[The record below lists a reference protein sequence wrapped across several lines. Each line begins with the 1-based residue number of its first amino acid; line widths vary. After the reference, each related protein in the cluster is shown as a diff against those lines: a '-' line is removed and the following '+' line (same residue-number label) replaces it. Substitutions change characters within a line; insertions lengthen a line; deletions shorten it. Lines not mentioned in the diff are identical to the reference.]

1 MKFLQEPNLSQK
13 AVNRIAAAALFLSI
27 TSVVVL
33 AVMLITGGT
42 EKRIGVVRSNNLIQG
57 YKAMQDA
64 QERYENKQKVW
75 QTSISTLE
83 EELQSAVENYRA
95 VYASLS
101 KAEIQKQELAL
112 EQKRSNYVQYTRSIK
127 EKVEAEENGMM
138 QGVLNQINSFV
149 EQYGKEHGFDVILGT
164 TAAGNVL
171 YGTESVDI
179 TDEVLKALNDAYT
192 SGNNGARN
200 VSQ

>member
-1 MKFLQEPNLSQK
+1 MKFLQEPALSQK
-13 AVNRIAAAALFLSI
+13 SILRIAAAALFLSI
-27 TSVVVL
+27 ASIVVL
-33 AVMLITGGT
+33 TVILVAGGT
-42 EKRIGVVRSNNLIQG
+42 DKRIGVVRSNNLIQG

-83 EELQSAVENYRA
+83 GELQSAVENYRA
-95 VYASLS
+95 MYASLS
-101 KAEIQKQELAL
+101 KDEIRKQELAI
-112 EQKRSNYVQYTRSIK
+112 EQKRANYIQYSQSIK
-127 EKVEAEENGMM
+127 EKVETEENGMM

-171 YGTESVDI
+171 YGTESIDI
-179 TDEVLKALNDAYT
+179 TDEVLKALNDTYT
-192 SGNNGARN
+192 SGNNGVQN

>member
-1 MKFLQEPNLSQK
+1 MKFLQEPDLSQK
-13 AVNRIAAAALFLSI
+13 AVNRIAAAALLLSI
-27 TSVVVL
+27 TAVAVL

-83 EELQSAVENYRA
+83 EELQSAVENYRT

-101 KAEIQKQELAL
+101 KEEIQKQELAL
-112 EQKRSNYVQYTRSIK
+112 EQKRTNYVQYTRSIK

-179 TDEVLKALNDAYT
+179 TDEVLQALNDAYT

>member
-27 TSVVVL
+27 TSVAVL

>member
-1 MKFLQEPNLSQK
+1 MNTVQEPVVSQK
-13 AVNRIAAAALFLSI
+13 TTTRIAAAAFFLS
-27 TSVVVL
+27 VVSIATL
-33 AVMLITGGT
+33 AVLLITGGT

-83 EELQSAVENYRA
+83 EELQSAVENYRT

-101 KAEIQKQELAL
+101 KEEIQKQELAL